1 VTTIARRIIA
11 EPIRT
16 ASETWM
22 IIVDLLA
29 PEADN
34 EAREELLA
42 VIGVASSLIAE
53 EVAKD
58 VPIVVY
64 GSGPRVHIYCLYGE
78 NAIEGGDKNES
89 QFTTSPVKG
98 DWAMSLP
105 CLDDELEW
113 VQAALK
119 KRSSRITAREL
130 NAPER
135 DNDEKG
141 TNEKSTNINLEAFLR
156 S

>member
-1 VTTIARRIIA
+1 VTTIARCIIA

-22 IIVDLLA
+22 FIVDLLA

-34 EAREELLA
+34 EAREGLLA
-42 VIGVASSLIAE
+42 VIGIASSLIAE
-53 EVAKD
+53 EVVKD

-64 GSGPRVHIYCLYGE
+64 GSGPRVHIYCLYGQD
-78 NAIEGGDKNES
+78 AIEGGDANES
-89 QFTTSPVKG
+89 EFATSPIEG

-105 CLDDELEW
+105 CPEDELDW
-113 VQAALK
+113 VQKALEK
-119 KRSSRITAREL
+119 KSSRVTVREL
-130 NAPER
+130 NAPV
-135 DNDEKG
+135 NNKDENG
-141 TNEKSTNINLEAFLR
+141 SSEKATKINKEAFLR